1 MYPHTCLYNG
11 LRRSTSHGHFV
22 LLVSDFCLLGHTAP
36 SRILTALLFMGRLAS
51 VLVSQQ
57 VVDLWAHS
65 LHRSPNVKSTAS
77 KNHRFSFVGR
87 LIHEAQE
94 LRVKWLR
101 DLQRPPSARA
111 HNHDRREETNDF
123 LYSGCSLFPSPSTA
137 DLASRHIY
145 SCLRK
150 PVTSQLD
157 LGHSILD

>member
-1 MYPHTCLYNG
+1 
-11 LRRSTSHGHFV
+11 
-22 LLVSDFCLLGHTAP
+22 
-36 SRILTALLFMGRLAS
+36 MGRLAS

-101 DLQRPPSARA
+101 DLQVTHKYLPAYVPSIK
-111 HNHDRREETNDF
+111 HF
-123 LYSGCSLFPSPSTA
+123 
-137 DLASRHIY
+137 
-145 SCLRK
+145 
-150 PVTSQLD
+150 
-157 LGHSILD
+157 